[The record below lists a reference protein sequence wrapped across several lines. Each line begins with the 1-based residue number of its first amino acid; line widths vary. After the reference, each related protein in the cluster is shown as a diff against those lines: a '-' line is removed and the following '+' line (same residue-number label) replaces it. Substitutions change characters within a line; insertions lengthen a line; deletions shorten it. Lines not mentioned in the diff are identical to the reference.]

1 MNQDALIAANFAKEL
16 FSGINDS
23 FGREI
28 SSDVIDEITSLL
40 KSMNFVYEES
50 SQMKHML
57 LDRIKQSEELG
68 AASTGIE
75 L

>member
-1 MNQDALIAANFAKEL
+1 MNQDALIAANSAKEL

-68 AASTGIE
+68 AAFTGIE

>member
-1 MNQDALIAANFAKEL
+1 MNQDALSAANSAKEL
-16 FSGINDS
+16 FSGVNDS

-40 KSMNFVYEES
+40 KSMNSVYEES
-50 SQMKHML
+50 LQMKHML

-68 AASTGIE
+68 TASTGIE
-75 L
+75 I

>member
-1 MNQDALIAANFAKEL
+1 MNQDALIAANSAKEL

>member
-1 MNQDALIAANFAKEL
+1 MNQDALIAANSAKEL

-28 SSDVIDEITSLL
+28 SSDVIDEITSSL

-50 SQMKHML
+50 SQMKHIL

>member
-1 MNQDALIAANFAKEL
+1 MNQDALIAANSAKEL
-16 FSGINDS
+16 FSGVNDS

-40 KSMNFVYEES
+40 KSMNSVYEES

-68 AASTGIE
+68 TASTGIE
-75 L
+75 I